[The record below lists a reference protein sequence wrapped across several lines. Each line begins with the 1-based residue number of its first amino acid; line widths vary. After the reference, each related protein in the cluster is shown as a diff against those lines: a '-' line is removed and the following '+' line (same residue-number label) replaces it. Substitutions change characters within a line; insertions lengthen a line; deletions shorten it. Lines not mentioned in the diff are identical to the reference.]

1 MYINLHNNNNNNN
14 KIIIIIIIIIVIII
28 IIIIPSLEYNNCYLP
43 RFTKTEKQNH
53 KSPMKNAAYARIPW

>member
-1 MYINLHNNNNNNN
+1 MYINLHNNNN
-14 KIIIIIIIIIVIII
+14 KIII

>member
-1 MYINLHNNNNNNN
+1 MYINLHNNNNNN
-14 KIIIIIIIIIVIII
+14 KIIIIIII

-43 RFTKTEKQNH
+43 RFTTTEKQNH